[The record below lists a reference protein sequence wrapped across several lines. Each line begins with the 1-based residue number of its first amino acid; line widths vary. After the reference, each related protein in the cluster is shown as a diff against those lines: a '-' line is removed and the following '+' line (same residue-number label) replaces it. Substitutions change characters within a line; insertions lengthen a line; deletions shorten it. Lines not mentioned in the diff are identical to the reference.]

1 MILLENT
8 IKEKQVSTS
17 KHWGSCLRTT
27 IGVMLGLAFL
37 FGFMGAVDG
46 GARTAFFGALGG
58 LAIGAILGIFYAVL
72 LLLFARTDK

>member
-1 MILLENT
+1 M
-8 IKEKQVSTS
+8 STS

-46 GARTAFFGALGG
+46 GATTASLPLRTGNRSD
-58 LAIGAILGIFYAVL
+58 IRCILCSIAAAV
-72 LLLFARTDK
+72 RKDG